1 MLLTDSFL
9 DYLRYERNYSDDTVK
24 AYGEDIRQF
33 QEFGGED
40 VGLQSPSEVVVDV
53 VREWMIHLMNL
64 GYATTSVNR
73 KLSSLRSYYKYLLR
87 KGEVKVDPL
96 RKITGPK
103 NKKNLPVFVKE
114 SEMNRLLD
122 DEDFGE
128 GFEGC
133 RDHLVIAMFYAT
145 GMRLSE
151 LIGLDDGDVDFAAS
165 VIKVTGKRNKQ
176 RLIPFGEELRAEMEA
191 YVKQRDES
199 VPVRSGAFFVRKTGE
214 RLYPNIVRKIV
225 TRNLSKVVT
234 VKKRSPHVL
243 RHTFAT
249 SMLNHEAELGA
260 IKELLGHES
269 LATTEIYTHTTFEE
283 LKKVYNQAKCIT
295 RPILGLKE
303 KEVCMEI
310 RIQSIHFDASEQL
323 QAFIQKKAAK
333 LERFYDDIQKVEVS
347 LKVVKPETAENKEAG
362 VKVLVPNG
370 ELYANKV
377 CDTFEEAV
385 DLCLEALEKQLVKYK
400 EKIRNK

>member
-176 RLIPFGEELRAEMEA
+176 RLIPFGEELRVEMEA

-214 RLYPNIVRKIV
+214 RLYPNVVRKIV
-225 TRNLSKVVT
+225 MRNLSKVVT

-283 LKKVYNQAKCIT
+283 LKKVYNQAHP
-295 RPILGLKE
+295 R
-303 KEVCMEI
+303 
-310 RIQSIHFDASEQL
+310 A
-323 QAFIQKKAAK
+323 
-333 LERFYDDIQKVEVS
+333 
-347 LKVVKPETAENKEAG
+347 
-362 VKVLVPNG
+362 
-370 ELYANKV
+370 
-377 CDTFEEAV
+377 
-385 DLCLEALEKQLVKYK
+385 
-400 EKIRNK
+400 

>member
-96 RKITGPK
+96 HKITGPK
-103 NKKNLPVFVKE
+103 NKKNLPVFLKE

-122 DEDFGE
+122 DVDFGE

-176 RLIPFGEELRAEMEA
+176 RLIPFGEELRVEMET

-199 VPVRSGAFFVRKTGE
+199 VPVRSDAFFVRKTGE

-249 SMLNHEAELGA
+249 SMLNHDAELGA

-283 LKKVYNQAKCIT
+283 LKKVYNQAHP
-295 RPILGLKE
+295 R
-303 KEVCMEI
+303 
-310 RIQSIHFDASEQL
+310 A
-323 QAFIQKKAAK
+323 
-333 LERFYDDIQKVEVS
+333 
-347 LKVVKPETAENKEAG
+347 
-362 VKVLVPNG
+362 
-370 ELYANKV
+370 
-377 CDTFEEAV
+377 
-385 DLCLEALEKQLVKYK
+385 
-400 EKIRNK
+400 